1 MAHYFKVPFNAATQR
16 RVGRRAAG
24 QKAASGRPGSAHR
37 PARPGS
43 TMTVACGTN
52 IRVPAANKLSNGDV
66 DDDEVDVATSDDV
79 HAINKTA

>member
-1 MAHYFKVPFNAATQR
+1 
-16 RVGRRAAG
+16 
-24 QKAASGRPGSAHR
+24 
-37 PARPGS
+37 
-43 TMTVACGTN
+43 MTVACGTN